1 MLLTVFGLWRLER
14 RLVARACYVFAWVR
28 TWRRP
33 QRAALGAGLC
43 ALAEADTGFDQASI
57 TGVVARALRG
67 LGYGD

>member
-43 ALAEADTGFDQASI
+43 ALAEADTG
-57 TGVVARALRG
+57 VVARALRG